1 MQPRRRLS
9 APAAV
14 VYNVVLFFT
23 PAFVIIFIIV
33 PAMAGLTC
41 TNVSLFINLK
51 TIEAILLQH
60 IIQTKISFIKNQNQ
74 IINFDS
80 VTDLVLFLSA

>member
-33 PAMAGLTC
+33 VSLTC

-60 IIQTKISFIKNQNQ
+60 IIQTKITQTKNQNQ
-74 IINFDS
+74 IINFGC
-80 VTDLVLFLSA
+80 VVNLVLFLPA